1 MNPSAVPYASQA
13 CAARGLKVVDG
24 AAMIRH
30 QLPLQTAFW
39 RGDT

>member
-1 MNPSAVPYASQA
+1 MNPSAVPYAS